1 MRSLR
6 SSKYLKTTVE
16 LTFTTQEANACSP
29 WPACCFFFNFKYFFG
44 GKFGP
49 KTQNDQFKLKFCS

>member
-6 SSKYLKTTVE
+6 CLKRMVE
-16 LTFTTQEANACSP
+16 LTFTTQKANACFP
-29 WPACCFFFNFKYFFG
+29 WTACCFQLEIPFF

-49 KTQNDQFKLKFCS
+49 KTQTYQLKLKFCT